1 MKKKIINVIIILFII
16 VTLCVVEQVLAQ
28 QYLRDLN
35 TKTSYIQSILPTAEN
50 LNSNEIPYYTDELHT
65 YWDAKKNILST
76 FVNHKDIEDIG
87 IEINKMKTAI
97 SNK

>member
-50 LNSNEIPYYTDELHT
+50 
-65 YWDAKKNILST
+65 
-76 FVNHKDIEDIG
+76 
-87 IEINKMKTAI
+87 
-97 SNK
+97 